1 MKESTKIEILLRECE
16 NTNQKIERFVGN
28 QFLYTQGTLILAGG
42 YVVFLIDGTTNF
54 EKAIAVSEGVQQA
67 GHHAKF
73 YIQFLPY
80 VLLTVLM
87 GIAYQYQRTIG
98 LQGYKQYLEELINK
112 KAGENLISYGH
123 IGMNLMVKRNVIG
136 KANSMIY
143 ALLYIASVALARTK
157 PPGDIS
163 DWYLITHIGFAALL
177 IIVVYWQTRN
187 FTHTVKKAAE
197 DINKSKEKVSKVK
210 V

>member
-1 MKESTKIEILLRECE
+1 MKESTKIEILLREYE

-42 YVVFLIDGTTNF
+42 YVVFLIEGTSDF
-54 EKAIAVSEGVQQA
+54 EKAIAVSEGVQQTA
-67 GHHAKF
+67 HHAKF

-157 PPGDIS
+157 PPGDNS

-177 IIVVYWQTRN
+177 IGMVYWQTRN
-187 FTHTVKKAAE
+187 FTDTVKKAAK

-210 V
+210 F